1 MQSFLRDHI
10 TSDLLLLLLLQI
22 IWLIRKPVNA
32 RFSNPPGLLFI
43 FLLQTE
49 TRMAA
54 MALITKTQMKFLF
67 LDFFF
72 VPGSGTGQQKVYCPL
87 YTNNIFT

>member
-10 TSDLLLLLLLQI
+10 TSDFLLLLLLQI

-32 RFSNPPGLLFI
+32 HFSNPPSLLFI
-43 FLLQTE
+43 FLPQTE

-54 MALITKTQMKFLF
+54 MALITKT
-67 LDFFF
+67 
-72 VPGSGTGQQKVYCPL
+72 
-87 YTNNIFT
+87 